1 MGRTLRRVLIV
12 LSIAGAGLCAAAAG
26 AERSPS
32 VIPTSQIRPGM
43 KGHGLTVFRGTEP
56 ERFDV
61 EVIDVLHNFRPDQDL
76 IVVRT
81 PHPVLEQA
89 KVVAGMSGSPIY
101 LDGKLAGAY
110 AYGWSFGREPVAGV
124 TPIANMLTEMR
135 RPVRPDAFPGTSPV
149 PRRAASAR
157 DRKKGAR
164 AAGSTRLAG
173 LAPYRGN
180 RPRHALDPLREYGEK
195 MTEGP
200 AASLLARA
208 STPLMLGGLA
218 DGAAKLVTDA
228 LEPFGLVGLQAGGGR
243 RRSGKASD
251 STDPPYVNGGALG
264 VQLMRGDISA
274 TAVGTVTHV
283 GAKRLIG
290 FGHPMLNAGQ
300 IGLPAGPAKVL
311 HVFQSQS
318 RSFKIAEALETHGTM
333 IHDRLSSVVVDRA
346 RKPTVVPI
354 TVRVHGVE
362 DAPRTEWN
370 VEVPNHRLLTPALTL
385 AAVANAVEATASD
398 LTNVVFRAESRV
410 DIAGHGQVDVTDKG
424 FHVGGA
430 KSGVLGQ
437 LRLFELMEV
446 AYGNPFR
453 DARVQGAE
461 VDLHLEFARDVVE
474 LVDVSVPAKEVDPG
488 STVRMRVMT
497 RRYGEPSEV
506 RWVPL
511 RIPERAAGEE
521 LEIEIEPGD
530 EVDLEQPEPAGLG
543 DLVKG
548 VLRRGSS
555 TALVVSK
562 KMPSRGLRFRGHV
575 VHGLPPS
582 GLDTMQL
589 VNDSGHGQ
597 PFVTQE
603 REVVD
608 VGSVVVGTAKLKLQV
623 RETPRE
629 DR

>member
-1 MGRTLRRVLIV
+1 
-12 LSIAGAGLCAAAAG
+12 
-26 AERSPS
+26 
-32 VIPTSQIRPGM
+32 M

-89 KVVAGMSGSPIY
+89 KIVAGMSGSPIY
-101 LDGKLAGAY
+101 LEGKLAGAY

-124 TPIANMLTEMR
+124 TPIANMLAEMH
-135 RPVRPDAFPGTSPV
+135 RPVRPDAFPGTDPL
-149 PRRAASAR
+149 PGRAASGR
-157 DRKKGAR
+157 GRQDGPR
-164 AAGSTRLAG
+164 AGGSSRFAG
-173 LAPYRGN
+173 LAPYRGG
-180 RPRHALDPLREYGEK
+180 RPRHALDPLREYAK
-195 MTEGP
+195 KVADGP

-208 STPLMLGGLA
+208 STPVMLGGLA
-218 DGAAKLVTDA
+218 DGAVRLVTEA
-228 LEPFGLVGLQAGGGR
+228 LEPFGLVGLQAGGGSR
-243 RRSGKASD
+243 RTGGGDGSAK
-251 STDPPYVNGGALG
+251 PPYVNGGALG

-283 GAKRLIG
+283 GARRLVG

-300 IGLPAGPAKVL
+300 IGLPTAPAKVL

-318 RSFKIAEALETHGTM
+318 RSFKIAEALETRGTM
-333 IHDRLSSVVVDRA
+333 IHDRLSSIVVDQA
-346 RKPTVVPI
+346 TKPTVVPI

-362 DAPRTEWN
+362 GAPRTEWN

-398 LTNVVFRAESRV
+398 LTEVVFRAESQV
-410 DIAGHGQVDVTDKG
+410 DITGHGQVDVVDQG

-430 KSGVLGQ
+430 KAGVLGQ

-453 DARVQGAE
+453 DARVRGAE
-461 VDLHLEFARDVVE
+461 VDLHLEFERDVVE
-474 LVDVSVPAKEVDPG
+474 LVDVSVPATEVDPG
-488 STVRMRVMT
+488 STVRMRVVT
-497 RRYGEPSEV
+497 RRYDEPTEV

-521 LEIEIEPGD
+521 LEIEIEPGN
-530 EVDLEQPEPAGLG
+530 EVDLEHPEPTDLE
-543 DLVKG
+543 DLVRG

-555 TALVVSK
+555 TALVVSM

-575 VHGLPPS
+575 VRGLPPS

-608 VGSVVVGTAKLKLQV
+608 VGSVVVGKAKLKLQV
-623 RETPRE
+623 RKTPRE
-629 DR
+629 GR